1 MHTKDKQ
8 FEKMTNT
15 PIPKLV
21 SSLAIP
27 TIISMLIT
35 SIYNMADTYFV
46 SQLGTSASAATGI
59 VFSLMAI
66 IQAIAFAIGIGSGST
81 ISRRLGEQN
90 KEEADILG
98 SSGFVTSLVFGF
110 ILLVFGNIFIEP
122 LMIILGST
130 ETILP
135 YSISYAKYILFAAPF
150 MATSFIL
157 NNILRAEGKANLAMV
172 GISIGGIINII
183 LDPIFIFSFKLGIS
197 GAAIATATSQFIS
210 FIILFSF
217 YLRRKTIVQFSIK
230 KISRNIN
237 TYFII
242 LKNVMPSFF
251 RQGLASIATVALNF
265 NAGNYGDSAVAA
277 MSIVGRICMLIFC
290 VVIGYGQGYQPVV
303 GYNYGAKNY
312 HRVKES
318 FLFTLKVGTSIMTVL
333 AIIGFILSPKIMSW
347 FISDL
352 EVIKIGTNALRYQCL
367 VMPLM
372 TLGVLSNMTFQ
383 AVGKPLHAT
392 FLTSCRQ
399 GIFFLPLIIILPKL
413 FSLKGVEITQPISD
427 ILTFIIS
434 IPFIYNFLKKLDYN
448 NNAK

>member
-242 LKNVMPSFF
+242 LKNGMPSFF

-383 AVGKPLHAT
+383 AVGKPLHAI

>member
-1 MHTKDKQ
+1 MDKKDEQ

-66 IQAIAFAIGIGSGST
+66 IQAIAFSIGIGSGST

-90 KEEADILG
+90 KKEADILG
-98 SSGFVTSLVFGF
+98 SSGLVTSLVFGF

-130 ETILP
+130 KSILP

-157 NNILRAEGKANLAMV
+157 NNILRAEGKANLAMI
-172 GISIGGIINII
+172 GIGIGGIINII

-210 FIILFSF
+210 FIILLSF

-230 KISRNIN
+230 KISRNID

-242 LKNVMPSFF
+242 LKNGMPSFF

-352 EVIKIGTNALRYQCL
+352 TVIKIGTNALRYQCL

-383 AVGKPLHAT
+383 AVGKSLHAT

-413 FSLKGVEITQPISD
+413 FYLKGVEITQPISD

-434 IPFIYNFLKKLDYN
+434 IPFIYKFFKNLDYN

>member
-242 LKNVMPSFF
+242 LKNGMPSFF

-303 GYNYGAKNY
+303 GYNYGSKNY

>member
-46 SQLGTSASAATGI
+46 SQLGTSASASTGI

-172 GISIGGIINII
+172 GIGIGGIINII

-242 LKNVMPSFF
+242 LKNGMPSFF

>member
-210 FIILFSF
+210 FIILLSF

-242 LKNVMPSFF
+242 LKNGMPSFF

-413 FSLKGVEITQPISD
+413 FYLKGVEITQPISD
-427 ILTFIIS
+427 ILTFAIS
-434 IPFIYNFLKKLDYN
+434 IPFIYKFFKNLDYN
-448 NNAK
+448 NNEK

>member
-242 LKNVMPSFF
+242 LKNGMPSFF

-352 EVIKIGTNALRYQCL
+352 EVIKIGTNVLRYQCL

>member
-1 MHTKDKQ
+1 MDKKDEQ

-90 KEEADILG
+90 KKEADILG
-98 SSGFVTSLVFGF
+98 SSGLVTSLVFGF

-130 ETILP
+130 ESILP

-157 NNILRAEGKANLAMV
+157 NNILRAEGKANLAMI
-172 GISIGGIINII
+172 GIGIGGIINII

-210 FIILFSF
+210 FIILLSF

-230 KISRNIN
+230 KISRNID

-242 LKNVMPSFF
+242 LKNGMPSFF

-352 EVIKIGTNALRYQCL
+352 TVIKIGTNALRYQCL

-383 AVGKPLHAT
+383 AVGKSLHAT

-413 FSLKGVEITQPISD
+413 FYLKGVEITQPISD

-434 IPFIYNFLKKLDYN
+434 IPFIYKFFKNLDYN

>member
-242 LKNVMPSFF
+242 LKNGMPSFF

-413 FSLKGVEITQPISD
+413 FSLKGVKITQPISD

>member
-242 LKNVMPSFF
+242 LKNGMPSFF

-434 IPFIYNFLKKLDYN
+434 IPFIYNFLKNLDYN

>member
-1 MHTKDKQ
+1 MDIKDKQ

-66 IQAIAFAIGIGSGST
+66 IQAIAFTIGIGSGST
-81 ISRRLGEQN
+81 ISRMLGQQN

-122 LMIILGST
+122 LMIVLGST

-157 NNILRAEGKANLAMV
+157 NNILRAEGKANLAMI
-172 GISIGGIINII
+172 GIGIGGIINII
-183 LDPIFIFSFKLGIS
+183 LDPLFIFSFKLGIS

-217 YLRRKTIVQFSIK
+217 YLRRKTIVQFSVK

-242 LKNVMPSFF
+242 LKNGMPSFF

-352 EVIKIGTNALRYQCL
+352 AVIEIGTNALRYQCL

-413 FSLKGVEITQPISD
+413 FYLKGVEITQPISD
-427 ILTFIIS
+427 VLTFAIS
-434 IPFIYNFLKKLDYN
+434 IPFIYKFFKNLDFN
-448 NNAK
+448 NNGI

>member
-1 MHTKDKQ
+1 
-8 FEKMTNT
+8 
-15 PIPKLV
+15 
-21 SSLAIP
+21 
-27 TIISMLIT
+27 
-35 SIYNMADTYFV
+35 
-46 SQLGTSASAATGI
+46 
-59 VFSLMAI
+59 
-66 IQAIAFAIGIGSGST
+66 
-81 ISRRLGEQN
+81 
-90 KEEADILG
+90 
-98 SSGFVTSLVFGF
+98 
-110 ILLVFGNIFIEP
+110 
-122 LMIILGST
+122 
-130 ETILP
+130 
-135 YSISYAKYILFAAPF
+135 
-150 MATSFIL
+150 
-157 NNILRAEGKANLAMV
+157 
-172 GISIGGIINII
+172 
-183 LDPIFIFSFKLGIS
+183 
-197 GAAIATATSQFIS
+197 
-210 FIILFSF
+210 
-217 YLRRKTIVQFSIK
+217 
-230 KISRNIN
+230 
-237 TYFII
+237 
-242 LKNVMPSFF
+242 MPSFF

-352 EVIKIGTNALRYQCL
+352 TVTKIGTNALRYQCL

-383 AVGKPLHAT
+383 AVGKSLHAT

-413 FSLKGVEITQPISD
+413 FYLKGVEITQPISD
-427 ILTFIIS
+427 ILTFVIS
-434 IPFIYNFLKKLDYN
+434 IPFIYKFFKNLDYN

>member
-242 LKNVMPSFF
+242 LKNGMPSFF

-434 IPFIYNFLKKLDYN
+434 IPFIYNFFKKLDYN

>member
-172 GISIGGIINII
+172 GIGIGGLINII

-210 FIILFSF
+210 FIILLSF

-230 KISRNIN
+230 KISKNIN

-242 LKNVMPSFF
+242 LKNGMPSFF

-413 FSLKGVEITQPISD
+413 FYLKGVEITQPISD
-427 ILTFIIS
+427 ILTFAIS
-434 IPFIYNFLKKLDYN
+434 IPFIYKFFKNLDYN
-448 NNAK
+448 NNEK

>member
-242 LKNVMPSFF
+242 LKNGMPSFF

-434 IPFIYNFLKKLDYN
+434 IPFIYNF
-448 NNAK
+448 

>member
-242 LKNVMPSFF
+242 LKNGMPSFF

-434 IPFIYNFLKKLDYN
+434 IPFIY
-448 NNAK
+448 

>member
-172 GISIGGIINII
+172 GIGIGGLINII

-210 FIILFSF
+210 FIILLSF

-242 LKNVMPSFF
+242 LKNGMPSFF

-347 FISDL
+347 FISDS

-413 FSLKGVEITQPISD
+413 FYLKGVEITQPISD
-427 ILTFIIS
+427 ILTFAIS
-434 IPFIYNFLKKLDYN
+434 IPFIYKFFKNLDYN
-448 NNAK
+448 NNEK

>member
-157 NNILRAEGKANLAMV
+157 NNMLRAEGKANLAMV
-172 GISIGGIINII
+172 GIGIGGLINII

-210 FIILFSF
+210 FIILLSF

-242 LKNVMPSFF
+242 LKNGMPSFF

-413 FSLKGVEITQPISD
+413 FYLKGVEITQPISD
-427 ILTFIIS
+427 ILTFAIS
-434 IPFIYNFLKKLDYN
+434 IPFIYKFFKNLDYN
-448 NNAK
+448 NNEK

>member
-242 LKNVMPSFF
+242 LKNGMPSFF

-399 GIFFLPLIIILPKL
+399 GIFFLPLIIILPKS

-434 IPFIYNFLKKLDYN
+434 IPFIYNFFKKLDYN

>member
-242 LKNVMPSFF
+242 LKNGMPSFF
-251 RQGLASIATVALNF
+251 RQGLASIATLALNF

>member
-21 SSLAIP
+21 SSLAIH

-242 LKNVMPSFF
+242 LKNGMPSF
-251 RQGLASIATVALNF
+251 
-265 NAGNYGDSAVAA
+265 
-277 MSIVGRICMLIFC
+277 
-290 VVIGYGQGYQPVV
+290 
-303 GYNYGAKNY
+303 
-312 HRVKES
+312 
-318 FLFTLKVGTSIMTVL
+318 
-333 AIIGFILSPKIMSW
+333 
-347 FISDL
+347 
-352 EVIKIGTNALRYQCL
+352 
-367 VMPLM
+367 
-372 TLGVLSNMTFQ
+372 
-383 AVGKPLHAT
+383 
-392 FLTSCRQ
+392 
-399 GIFFLPLIIILPKL
+399 
-413 FSLKGVEITQPISD
+413 
-427 ILTFIIS
+427 
-434 IPFIYNFLKKLDYN
+434 LD
-448 NNAK
+448 KD

>member
-110 ILLVFGNIFIEP
+110 ILLVFGNIFIES

-130 ETILP
+130 KTILP

-172 GISIGGIINII
+172 GIGIGGIINII

-242 LKNVMPSFF
+242 LKNGMPSFF

>member
-1 MHTKDKQ
+1 
-8 FEKMTNT
+8 MTNT
-15 PIPKLV
+15 PISKLV

-81 ISRRLGEQN
+81 ISRKLGEQN
-90 KEEADILG
+90 KKEADILG
-98 SSGFVTSLVFGF
+98 SSGLVTSLVFGF

-157 NNILRAEGKANLAMV
+157 NNILRAEGKANLAMI
-172 GISIGGIINII
+172 GIGIGGIINII

-210 FIILFSF
+210 FIILLSF

-230 KISRNIN
+230 KISRNID

-242 LKNVMPSFF
+242 LKNGMPSFF

-352 EVIKIGTNALRYQCL
+352 TVTKIGTNALRYQCL

-383 AVGKPLHAT
+383 AVGKSLHAT

-413 FSLKGVEITQPISD
+413 FYLKGVEITQPISD
-427 ILTFIIS
+427 ILTFVIS
-434 IPFIYNFLKKLDYN
+434 IPFIYKFFKNLDYN

>member
-90 KEEADILG
+90 KEDADILG

-242 LKNVMPSFF
+242 LKNGMPSFF

>member
-172 GISIGGIINII
+172 GIGIGGLINII

-210 FIILFSF
+210 FIILLSF

-242 LKNVMPSFF
+242 LKNGMPSFF

-413 FSLKGVEITQPISD
+413 FYLKGVEITQPISD
-427 ILTFIIS
+427 ILTFAIS
-434 IPFIYNFLKKLDYN
+434 IPFIYKFFKNLDYN
-448 NNAK
+448 NNEK

>member
-1 MHTKDKQ
+1 MDKKDEQ

-90 KEEADILG
+90 KKEADILG
-98 SSGFVTSLVFGF
+98 SSGLVTSLVFGF

-130 ETILP
+130 KSILP

-157 NNILRAEGKANLAMV
+157 NNILRAEGKANLAMI
-172 GISIGGIINII
+172 GIGIGGIINII

-210 FIILFSF
+210 FIILLSF

-230 KISRNIN
+230 KISRNID

-242 LKNVMPSFF
+242 LKNGMPSFF

-347 FISDL
+347 FISNL
-352 EVIKIGTNALRYQCL
+352 TVIKIGTNALRYQCL

-383 AVGKPLHAT
+383 AVGKSLHAT

-413 FSLKGVEITQPISD
+413 FYLKGVEITQPISD

-434 IPFIYNFLKKLDYN
+434 IPFIYKFFKNLDYN

>member
-242 LKNVMPSFF
+242 LKNGMPSFF